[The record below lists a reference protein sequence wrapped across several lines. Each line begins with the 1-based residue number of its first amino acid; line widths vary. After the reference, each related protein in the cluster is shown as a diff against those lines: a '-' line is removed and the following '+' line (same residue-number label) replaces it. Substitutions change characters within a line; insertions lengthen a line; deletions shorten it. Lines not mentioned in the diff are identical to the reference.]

1 MDRKT
6 DPGPSKALMSS
17 GLQFDLV
24 DDSQESQLR
33 ALLRETPLGGA
44 IQATLRREPSYFDG
58 AVVEGPF
65 HQVLAARRGQ
75 SDSDA
80 SDSIVSNSIVAMATR
95 SVRMRYVSGIATP
108 VGYLGGLRI
117 RESARKGLIIA
128 RGFQKLRQLHEDG
141 RTDFYLTT
149 VTEGNTAAIEALTKG
164 RAGLPSYH
172 ELGRYCTFILPT
184 HSWKVPRRD
193 PTLQIRP
200 LQEKE
205 LSELVAFLNREGQS
219 RLFFPVLNEH
229 DFLQQTSTYR
239 DLSLEQILCAR
250 RDGRIVGTLAAWDQ
264 SAFKQSHVERY
275 TGHWRWSRHLYNP
288 LARCLRLP
296 SFPAPG
302 DRLRNVMLALPV
314 IENSDPA
321 VWQQL
326 LHQVRHLPVAKQNE
340 SMALGLFERDP
351 LVPFARR
358 SAVHCYETRL
368 YVVSWSPEKVQPEQF
383 NGRNVY
389 LELGCL

>member
-6 DPGPSKALMSS
+6 DLGPANAIACS

-44 IQATLRREPSYFDG
+44 IEATLRREPRYFDG

-65 HQVLAARRGQ
+65 HQVLAARRVQ
-75 SDSDA
+75 SDSEA
-80 SDSIVSNSIVAMATR
+80 SYSEVSDFMVAMATR
-95 SVRMRYVSGIATP
+95 SVRMRYVNGIATP

-117 RESARKGLIIA
+117 RESARKGLSIA
-128 RGFQKLRQLHEDG
+128 RGFQKFRHLHEDG

-164 RAGLPSYH
+164 RAGLPNYH
-172 ELGRYCTFILPT
+172 ELGRYFTFILPT
-184 HSWKVPRRD
+184 HSWQVPPRD
-193 PTLQIRP
+193 PTLQIRI
-200 LQEKE
+200 LQENE
-205 LSELVAFLNREGQS
+205 LSEFFAFLNHEGQS
-219 RLFFPVLNEH
+219 RLFFPVLDEH

-239 DLSLEQILCAR
+239 DLSLEQILCAW

-296 SFPAPG
+296 RFPAPG

-314 IENSDPA
+314 VENSDPA
-321 VWQQL
+321 MWQQL
-326 LHQVRHLPVAKQNE
+326 LQQVRHLPVTKQND
-340 SMALGLFERDP
+340 SLAMGLFERDP

-368 YVVSWSPEKVQPEQF
+368 FMVSWAPEKVQPEQF